1 MRQTVPKSHGEHG
14 FGAAVQRSLRL
25 HPYTVPAHLSGR
37 SHQEQKRAPES
48 VVKAAE
54 RKKTSMQTSKS
65 QTITQ
70 NELASAQK
78 VAANKA
84 DILKDRRMDA
94 LRAKL
99 KANNH

>member
-1 MRQTVPKSHGEHG
+1 
-14 FGAAVQRSLRL
+14 
-25 HPYTVPAHLSGR
+25 
-37 SHQEQKRAPES
+37 
-48 VVKAAE
+48 
-54 RKKTSMQTSKS
+54 MQTSKS

-78 VAANKA
+78 LAANKA